1 MLDEWIAVQKNWL
14 YLQPIFD
21 SPDINKQLP
30 AEGKRFA
37 TVDKHWRQTLG
48 SASSGQMP
56 VILFCNDPKLL
67 VKFQE
72 SNNLLDM
79 VQKGLSDY
87 LETKRAGFSRFYFL
101 SDGDLLEILSETK
114 DPKMVQPHLRK
125 CFEGI
130 KSVKFDSSLCI
141 SQMTSSEG
149 EVVPFVKDIDPKGK
163 NIEVWMVELNL
174 AMCAAVRDHMIRAV
188 RAYPDTPRTQWMLD
202 WPGQVVLNG
211 SQVHWT
217 LETEKAL
224 QEKGNQGVYDY
235 YEQIKSQLADMVVLI
250 RTGLSSNQRTTVGAL
265 AVIDVHARDVMKAMA
280 DAGVAEATDFDWQSQ
295 ARSRRPVRCLRL
307 VSIRRGRGWF
317 FERF

>member
-1 MLDEWIAVQKNWL
+1 MERDAKYCIEMLDEWTTVHVVKLWRRVIASMAWSCRCLGAVAAMACWRSMAPPGDLHHGHAVDGLISRTESRHRDADRDARKKNWL

-67 VKFQE
+67 QKFQE

-87 LETKRAGFSRFYFL
+87 LGDETRGFFAVLLL

-149 EVVPFVKDIDPKGK
+149 EVVPFVKDIDPKGPSHSVLRHRRASSPSD
-163 NIEVWMVELNL
+163 EVMGGFLILSHFE
-174 AMCAAVRDHMIRAV
+174 A
-188 RAYPDTPRTQWMLD
+188 
-202 WPGQVVLNG
+202 
-211 SQVHWT
+211 
-217 LETEKAL
+217 
-224 QEKGNQGVYDY
+224 
-235 YEQIKSQLADMVVLI
+235 I
-250 RTGLSSNQRTTVGAL
+250 RT
-265 AVIDVHARDVMKAMA
+265 DV
-280 DAGVAEATDFDWQSQ
+280 T
-295 ARSRRPVRCLRL
+295 
-307 VSIRRGRGWF
+307 
-317 FERF
+317 